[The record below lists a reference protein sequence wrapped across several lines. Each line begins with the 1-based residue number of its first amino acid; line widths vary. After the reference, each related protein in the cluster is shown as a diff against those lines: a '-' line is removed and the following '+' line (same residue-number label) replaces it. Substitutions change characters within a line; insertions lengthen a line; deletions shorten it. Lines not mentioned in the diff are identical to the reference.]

1 MDRAQ
6 TEPRTAQRLKRDIVR
21 LLQDES
27 GLTTI
32 EYALLIALLA
42 VGAILAYRH
51 FGLAT
56 SDLATES
63 TRQLPGA
70 GQSPADTAH

>member
-1 MDRAQ
+1 MD
-6 TEPRTAQRLKRDIVR
+6 TAQIEPGTAGRLKRDIVG
-21 LLQDES
+21 LLRDEG

-42 VGAILAYRH
+42 VDAILAYRH

-70 GQSPADTAH
+70 GQSPADAAH